1 MVEHSTEARSVGG
14 STPSGGIALKEV
26 PMEGPN
32 IPDGKITQSWT
43 FLIAMGI
50 VEAAVII
57 GLIKVAFKLFG
68 Q

>member
-1 MVEHSTEARSVGG
+1 
-14 STPSGGIALKEV
+14 
-26 PMEGPN
+26 MEGPN